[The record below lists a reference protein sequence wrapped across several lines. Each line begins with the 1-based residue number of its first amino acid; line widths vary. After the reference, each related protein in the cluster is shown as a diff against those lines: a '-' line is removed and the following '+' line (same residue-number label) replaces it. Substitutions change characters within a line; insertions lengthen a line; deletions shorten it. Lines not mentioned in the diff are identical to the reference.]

1 VSFACFTKHLE
12 RLEGEEEINQATRAT
27 KETQITL
34 SQVTKHFWLLDL
46 IMELGEDQR
55 LWMCLWSVF
64 FALVLNEESGMLG

>member
-34 SQVTKHFWLLDL
+34 SQVTKHF
-46 IMELGEDQR
+46 
-55 LWMCLWSVF
+55 
-64 FALVLNEESGMLG
+64 